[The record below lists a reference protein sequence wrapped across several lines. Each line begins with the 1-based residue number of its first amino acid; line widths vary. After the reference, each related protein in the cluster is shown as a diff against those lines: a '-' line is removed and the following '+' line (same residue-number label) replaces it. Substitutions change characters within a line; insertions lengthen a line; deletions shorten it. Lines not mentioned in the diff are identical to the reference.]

1 MNQPA
6 LIFASTVAT
15 GVVGAVFLRGMDLAG
30 HAFAAQPLLMATLPL
45 GAVLSNR
52 LYARFAPSA
61 DGGTPAAIRA
71 GQDEQSPAPLG
82 MAPLILLSTLLTHFG
97 GGSAGRE
104 GTALQLGAGITT
116 LVAKIARC
124 EALSGGLATRC
135 GLAAGLAAVFGTPA
149 TGSVFAL
156 EMCTSK
162 PSLRDAV
169 WVSVASWGGNTV
181 ATLCGAVHAAT
192 APPAVD
198 PPSAASFFGIAAL
211 AVACGVLAGLFQR
224 GLSLLR
230 AARAR
235 ISSDWTICLTATA
248 LLATL
253 ATVVPSG
260 LSYCGLGAKSL
271 TAGTPSI
278 ETMLNDGTTASFAWL
293 WKTVFTL
300 ITLGA
305 GMRGGEVTPLF
316 FMGTSLGIHLSNI
329 GLPAAGIAGPVGL
342 CLTFAAGLRAPLSA
356 VILGF
361 ELFGWETAFAVALG
375 AHIAVRVA
383 ATLASKNG
391 SQQ

>member
-1 MNQPA
+1 
-6 LIFASTVAT
+6 
-15 GVVGAVFLRGMDLAG
+15 
-30 HAFAAQPLLMATLPL
+30 
-45 GAVLSNR
+45 
-52 LYARFAPSA
+52 
-61 DGGTPAAIRA
+61 
-71 GQDEQSPAPLG
+71 
-82 MAPLILLSTLLTHFG
+82 
-97 GGSAGRE
+97 
-104 GTALQLGAGITT
+104 
-116 LVAKIARC
+116 
-124 EALSGGLATRC
+124 
-135 GLAAGLAAVFGTPA
+135 
-149 TGSVFAL
+149 
-156 EMCTSK
+156 
-162 PSLRDAV
+162 
-169 WVSVASWGGNTV
+169 
-181 ATLCGAVHAAT
+181 
-192 APPAVD
+192 
-198 PPSAASFFGIAAL
+198 
-211 AVACGVLAGLFQR
+211 
-224 GLSLLR
+224 
-230 AARAR
+230 
-235 ISSDWTICLTATA
+235 
-248 LLATL
+248 
-253 ATVVPSG
+253 